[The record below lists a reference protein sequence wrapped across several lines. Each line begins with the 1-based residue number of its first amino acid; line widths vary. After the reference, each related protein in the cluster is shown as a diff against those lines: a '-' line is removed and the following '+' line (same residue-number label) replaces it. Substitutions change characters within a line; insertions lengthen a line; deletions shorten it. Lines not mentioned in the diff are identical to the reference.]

1 MIDLN
6 SNCCPSYESILTA
19 TLLYLYRNAS
29 RRAVTHPKAP
39 PHPQYHRAAIVLGK
53 YFTYP
58 HMLLL
63 FLLLLLLLL
72 PPSSFSLSPLL
83 THITLP
89 HFHHSCQYYPTP
101 ARQQEV
107 QADHAHPSGPWGVRP
122 TRAHKPRKIAL
133 YFSW

>member
-1 MIDLN
+1 MNQFLPRHC
-6 SNCCPSYESILTA
+6 STYTVMHPVEPSHTPRRLLTPNI
-19 TLLYLYRNAS
+19 TEQQSYSVSTSHIRTCS
-29 RRAVTHPKAP
+29 S
-39 PHPQYHRAAIVLGK
+39 
-53 YFTYP
+53 FSSSSSSS
-58 HMLLL
+58 
-63 FLLLLLLLL
+63 FSFLL